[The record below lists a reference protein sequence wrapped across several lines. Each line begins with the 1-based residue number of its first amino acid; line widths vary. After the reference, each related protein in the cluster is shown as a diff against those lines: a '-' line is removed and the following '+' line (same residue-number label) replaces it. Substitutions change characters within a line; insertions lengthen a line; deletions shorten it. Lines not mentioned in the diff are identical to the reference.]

1 MELTQFDPLLCQ
13 TAITGESYFD
23 FIVEYGGDLEGILN
37 QYKPTCFQIINEHY
51 VVLHGTIIEFPN
63 IPLAYS
69 PMCLSPLTFDNTD
82 LSSTK
87 SSATDLSATDL
98 SAIEESGIL
107 PLFTQPFLQLRGNGV
122 LIAIIDSG
130 IDYTHPAFVYEDNTS
145 KIISLWD
152 QTIVGTPP
160 EGFYYGTEYTT
171 EQINTALTSETPPLV
186 VPSVDESGHGTFLAG
201 VAAGRF
207 IPENNFSGSA
217 PNSDLVIVKLKP
229 AKNYLREL
237 YIISP
242 EATIYQDNDIMM
254 GIKFA
259 LQKASELKRP
269 LVICL
274 SLGTN
279 LGGHDGRSIF
289 EEYLDIISSNRKT
302 CVVTAMGNETTLARH
317 TSLSF
322 TQATQVFN
330 INIRIGPN
338 EAGFLMNIWGEAPDS
353 FTVGIITPS
362 GESVQQ
368 VPARL
373 GQRDLISFIL
383 EPTTILIEY
392 HIIENRTGGPLINM
406 RFNKPS
412 EGIWTIRLARVSGVN
427 QTIHMWLP
435 CCNWITTNTY
445 FMEPNADT
453 TLVVPASARLPIS
466 VGGYNHRTNSIY
478 IYSSRGN
485 TRYGLQK
492 PDFVAPAVDVFG
504 PLPNNSYGTLSGTSI
519 AAAITVGAA
528 ALLFEWGIGRTDF
541 NIDSIK
547 IKNLIIR
554 GATRAPNVTYPNKEV
569 GYGSLNLIN
578 TFNTLRSDATF

>member
-1 MELTQFDPLLCQ
+1 MELSQFDPLLCQ
-13 TAITGESYFD
+13 TAITDESYYD
-23 FIVEYGGDLEGILN
+23 FLVDYGGDLTRILN
-37 QYKPTCFQIINEHY
+37 QYNPTCVQIINEHY
-51 VVLHGTIIEFPN
+51 VVLHGKATEFSN

-69 PMCLSPLTFDNTD
+69 PRCFSPLTMSSNDISATDSSATD
-82 LSSTK
+82 L
-87 SSATDLSATDL
+87 SATDLSATDL

-122 LIAIIDSG
+122 LVAIIDSG

-145 KIISLWD
+145 KLISIWD
-152 QTIVGTPP
+152 QTISGAPP
-160 EGFYYGTEYTT
+160 QGFYFGTEYTT
-171 EQINTALTSETPPLV
+171 EQINTALTSESPFLV
-186 VPSVDESGHGTFLAG
+186 VPTVDESGHGTFLAG

-207 IPENNFSGSA
+207 MPESNFSGTA
-217 PNSDLVIVKLKP
+217 PNAELVIVKLKP
-229 AKNYLREL
+229 AKNYLRDL
-237 YIISP
+237 LVVKP
-242 EATIYQDNDIMM
+242 ETTIYQDNDIML

-259 LQKASELKRP
+259 LQKAAQLGRP

-279 LGGHDGRSIF
+279 LGGHDGRTIF
-289 EEYLDIISSNRKT
+289 EEYLDIISSNHKT

-317 TSLSF
+317 TSLRF
-322 TQATQVFN
+322 NQANQVSN
-330 INIRIGPN
+330 VNIRIGSN
-338 EAGFLMNIWGEAPDS
+338 EIGFLLTIWGESPDI

-373 GQRDLISFIL
+373 GQSDLISFIL

-392 HIIENRTGGPLINM
+392 HIFENRTGGPLIIM

-453 TLVVPASARLPIS
+453 TFW
-466 VGGYNHRTNSIY
+466 
-478 IYSSRGN
+478 SS
-485 TRYGLQK
+485 K
-492 PDFVAPAVDVFG
+492 A
-504 PLPNNSYGTLSGTSI
+504 
-519 AAAITVGAA
+519 
-528 ALLFEWGIGRTDF
+528 
-541 NIDSIK
+541 
-547 IKNLIIR
+547 
-554 GATRAPNVTYPNKEV
+554 
-569 GYGSLNLIN
+569 
-578 TFNTLRSDATF
+578 